1 MSLVRRETVLTDPI
15 SFDHEGRTGY
25 PTRSIGSILADIADT
40 DPRIVAGS
48 ADLTW
53 STFLADFPARHPDR
67 FFQVGIAE
75 RNMFG
80 IAAGLASCGAIP
92 YMSTFSAFAALQ
104 SLDVIRNDHA
114 YTNLPVRTIGT
125 HTGISMGYFG
135 SSHHAIEDIGALR
148 SIPNLTVVAPA
159 DLVATEALIRATV
172 DLPGPVYFRL
182 GRGAAGPEVHSGL
195 ADVIFGEPA
204 LVREGSGVLII
215 ASGITVHAA
224 RDAADALR
232 ADGVVAATVVDLH
245 TIRPFPDELI
255 AELAADH
262 DVVVVIEDHMVDGGV
277 GTSVISA
284 LSDAG
289 VTTPVHRHGLRD
301 FAIFGP
307 PTHLSRYY
315 GLDAEGIRTVVGRAL
330 ERLDGVSTRTDRRT
344 PLWTDDDR
352 ARVLDAQR
360 VLDAARKPE
369 VVFA

>member
-1 MSLVRRETVLTDPI
+1 MTLLRQPTVLADPV
-15 SFDHEGRTGY
+15 SFDHEGRNGY
-25 PTRSIGSILADIADT
+25 PTRSIGTILADLADE
-40 DPRIVAGS
+40 DSRIMAGS

-53 STFLADFPARHPDR
+53 STFMADFAERHPDR
-67 FFQVGIAE
+67 FLQVGIAE

-80 IAAGLASCGAIP
+80 IAAGLASCGAVP

-148 SIPNLTVVAPA
+148 SIPNLTVLSPA
-159 DLVATEALIRATV
+159 DHTSTEALVRATV

-182 GRGAAGPEVHSGL
+182 GRGAAGP
-195 ADVIFGEPA
+195 DVYDAGTDVVFGEA
-204 LVREGSGVLII
+204 SVVREGSGVLVI

-232 ADGVVAATVVDLH
+232 AEGRVSPTVVDLH
-245 TIRPFPDELI
+245 TIRPFPEEQI
-255 AELAADH
+255 ARLAESH
-262 DVVVVIEDHMVDGGV
+262 DVVVVVEDHMVDGGI
-277 GTSVISA
+277 GTSVLTT
-284 LSDAG
+284 LSEFGIAR
-289 VTTPVHRHGLRD
+289 PVYRHGLRD

-307 PTHLSRYY
+307 PTHLYRYY
-315 GLDAEGIRTVVGRAL
+315 GLDADGIRTVVERAAA
-330 ERLDGVSTRTDRRT
+330 RTPADPRT

-352 ARVLDAQR
+352 GRALAAQQEQ
-360 VLDAARKPE
+360 DAARKPE
-369 VVFA
+369 VVFG

>member
-1 MSLVRRETVLTDPI
+1 MTLTRKPTVLTDPV
-15 SFDHEGRTGY
+15 SFDHEGRGGF
-25 PTRSIGSILADIADT
+25 PTRSIGSILADLADE

-53 STFLADFPARHPDR
+53 STFIADFAERHPER

-80 IAAGLASCGAIP
+80 IAAGLASCGALP

-148 SIPNLTVVAPA
+148 SIPNLTVISPA
-159 DLVATEALIRATV
+159 DLNATEALVRATV

-182 GRGAAGPEVHSGL
+182 GRGAAGPKVYASPAEV
-195 ADVIFGEPA
+195 VFGEPTV
-204 LVREGSGVLII
+204 VREGSDVLVI
-215 ASGITVHAA
+215 ASGVTVHAA

-232 ADGVVAATVVDLH
+232 ADGRAAPTVVDVH
-245 TIRPFPDELI
+245 TIRPFPEEHV
-255 AELAADH
+255 ARLAGDH
-262 DVVVVIEDHMVDGGV
+262 DVVVVIEDHMVDGGL
-277 GTSVISA
+277 GTSVLTT
-284 LSDAG
+284 LSEFG
-289 VTTPVHRHGLRD
+289 ITTPVHRHGLRD

-307 PTHLSRYY
+307 PTHLYRYY
-315 GLDAEGIRTVVGRAL
+315 GLDADGIRTVI
-330 ERLDGVSTRTDRRT
+330 ERVADRTPANPRT
-344 PLWTDDDR
+344 PLWGDADR
-352 ARVLDAQR
+352 ASVLAAQQEQ
-360 VLDAARKPE
+360 DAARKPE
-369 VVFA
+369 IVFG

>member
-1 MSLVRRETVLTDPI
+1 MTLTRTPTTLIDAV

-25 PTRSIGSILADIADT
+25 PARSIGSILADLADE

-53 STFLADFPARHPDR
+53 STFIADFADRHPER

-80 IAAGLASCGAIP
+80 IAAGLASCGALP

-148 SIPNLTVVAPA
+148 SIPNLTVIAPA
-159 DLVATEALIRATV
+159 DLTATEALVRATV

-182 GRGAAGPEVHSGL
+182 GRGAAGPEVYTTPD
-195 ADVIFGEPA
+195 DVVFGEA
-204 LVREGSGVLII
+204 TVVREGSEVLVI

-232 ADGVVAATVVDLH
+232 ADGSLAPTVLDVH
-245 TIRPFPDELI
+245 TIRPFPEETV
-255 AELAADH
+255 AALAAAH
-262 DVVVVIEDHMVDGGV
+262 DVVVVVEDHMVDGGL
-277 GTSVISA
+277 GTSVITA
-284 LSDAG
+284 LSEHG
-289 VTTPVHRHGLRD
+289 VPTPVHRHGLRD

-307 PTHLSRYY
+307 PSHLYRYY
-315 GLDAEGIRTVVGRAL
+315 GLDADGIRTVVERAS
-330 ERLDGVSTRTDRRT
+330 RRRPADPRT
-344 PLWTDDDR
+344 PLWGGEDR
-352 ARVLDAQR
+352 DRVLAAQQEQ
-360 VLDAARKPE
+360 DAARKPD
-369 VVFA
+369 VVFD

>member
-1 MSLVRRETVLTDPI
+1 MSLLRKPTVLTDAV

-25 PTRSIGSILADIADT
+25 PRRSVGSILADLADD

-80 IAAGLASCGAIP
+80 IAAGLASCGALP

-148 SIPNLTVVAPA
+148 SIPNLTVVSPA
-159 DLVATEALIRATV
+159 DLTATEALVRATV

-182 GRGAAGPEVHSGL
+182 GRGAAGPDVHAGTD
-195 ADVIFGEPA
+195 DVVFGEPTI
-204 LVREGSGVLII
+204 VREGSGVLVI
-215 ASGITVHAA
+215 ATGITVHAA
-224 RDAADALR
+224 RDACDQLR
-232 ADGVVAATVVDLH
+232 ERGDVAPTVVDLH
-245 TIRPFPDELI
+245 TIRPFPAEQI
-255 AELAADH
+255 ARLAAAH
-262 DVVVVIEDHMVDGGV
+262 DVVVVVEDHMVDGGL
-277 GTSVISA
+277 GTSVLTT
-284 LSDAG
+284 LSEYG
-289 VTTPVHRHGLRD
+289 VTNPVHRHGLRD

-307 PTHLSRYY
+307 PSHLYAYY
-315 GLDAEGIRTVVGRAL
+315 GLDADGIRVVIERA
-330 ERLDGVSTRTDRRT
+330 GARTTANPRIPLWVEDDRR
-344 PLWTDDDR
+344 
-352 ARVLDAQR
+352 RVLSDRQEQDAR
-360 VLDAARKPE
+360 RKPE
-369 VVFA
+369 VVFG

>member
-1 MSLVRRETVLTDPI
+1 MTLVRKPTVLTDPV
-15 SFDHEGRTGY
+15 SFDHEGRRGY
-25 PTRSIGSILADIADT
+25 PTRSIGSILADLADD

-80 IAAGLASCGAIP
+80 IAAGLAACGALP

-148 SIPNLTVVAPA
+148 SIPNLTVVSAA
-159 DLVATEALIRATV
+159 DLTATEALVRATV

-182 GRGAAGPEVHSGL
+182 GRGAAGPDVHSSPG
-195 ADVIFGEPA
+195 DVVFGEPTV
-204 LVREGSGVLII
+204 VREGSGVLVI

-224 RDAADALR
+224 RDAADELR
-232 ADGVVAATVVDLH
+232 DRGQATPTVIDLH
-245 TIRPFPDELI
+245 TIRPFPHERI
-255 AELAADH
+255 ALLAAAH
-262 DVVVVIEDHMVDGGV
+262 DVVVVVEDHMVDGGI
-277 GTSVISA
+277 GTSVLTA
-284 LSDAG
+284 LSEYG
-289 VTTPVHRHGLRD
+289 ITTPVHRHGLRD

-307 PTHLSRYY
+307 PSHLYAYY
-315 GLDAEGIRTVVGRAL
+315 GLDADGIRTVVGRAI
-330 ERLDGVSTRTDRRT
+330 DRRPMSPRL
-344 PLWTDDDR
+344 PLWDEDDHR
-352 ARVLDAQR
+352 RVLAERQSQDAR
-360 VLDAARKPE
+360 RKPE
-369 VVFA
+369 VVFG

>member
-1 MSLVRRETVLTDPI
+1 MSLLRKPTVLTDPI

-25 PTRSIGSILADIADT
+25 PTRSIGSILADLADE

-80 IAAGLASCGAIP
+80 IAAGLASCGALP

-148 SIPNLTVVAPA
+148 SIPNLTVVSPA
-159 DLVATEALIRATV
+159 DLTATEALVRATV

-182 GRGAAGPEVHSGL
+182 GRGAAGPDVHART
-195 ADVIFGEPA
+195 ADVMFGEPTI
-204 LVREGSGVLII
+204 VRDGSGVLVI
-215 ASGITVHAA
+215 ATGITVHAA
-224 RDAADALR
+224 RDAADQLR
-232 ADGVVAATVVDLH
+232 ERGDLAPTVVDLH
-245 TIRPFPDELI
+245 TIRPFPGEQI
-255 AELAADH
+255 ARLAAAH
-262 DVVVVIEDHMVDGGV
+262 DVVVVVEDHMVDGGL
-277 GTSVISA
+277 GTSVLTT
-284 LSDAG
+284 LSEYG
-289 VTTPVHRHGLRD
+289 VTTPVHRHGLRE

-307 PTHLSRYY
+307 PSHLYAYY
-315 GLDAEGIRTVVGRAL
+315 GLDADGIRAVIERA
-330 ERLDGVSTRTDRRT
+330 DART
-344 PLWTDDDR
+344 PANPRVPLWGEDDR
-352 ARVLDAQR
+352 GRVLADRQDQDAR
-360 VLDAARKPE
+360 RKPE
-369 VVFA
+369 VVFG